1 MIDTKHLRQKI
12 LDLAVRGKLVSQDP
26 NDEPASVLL
35 ERVRVEKQRMVAEGK
50 LKRRDVAKDSI
61 IYVGED
67 SCHYEKVGDAEPACV
82 DPELPFD
89 LPEGWEW
96 ARLGSIAYVASGSTP
111 PKSAF
116 SDEGIPY
123 YKMYNLR
130 NNQID
135 FDYQPQFIS
144 EEYHRGKLAK
154 SIIYPGDLIM
164 NIVGPPLGK
173 LAIAP
178 LDYPEANTNQAA
190 VVIRPHGGIVLA
202 EWIRYHLMEMSEI
215 NRITTRGSAGQVNI
229 SLTQSKLMRIPVPP
243 LAEQRRIVAALDEL
257 LGLVDEVERSQAEL
271 EGLLDRARAKVLDLA
286 IRGRLVPQDPSD
298 EPAEALLARVREER
312 LLMAADGRLRKRDVE
327 GDSVIFRGEDN
338 SYYERFGDDRVIPIE
353 GEVFA
358 IPRTWAW
365 SRFGAI
371 SNYGSSES
379 VNPEEIDDE
388 NWVLDLE
395 DIEKGSGRIL
405 RRVCGGERRSSSVK
419 RPFCAGQL
427 LYSKLRPYLNKV
439 LIAPEPGYCTSEIIP
454 IELCGKVV
462 PSYIRLV
469 LMSDYFLSYANRC
482 SYGVKMPRLGTRD
495 GQRALLPIP
504 PSHEQERIASAAETI
519 TTLLAAVLTM

>member
-1 MIDTKHLRQKI
+1 
-12 LDLAVRGKLVSQDP
+12 
-26 NDEPASVLL
+26 
-35 ERVRVEKQRMVAEGK
+35 
-50 LKRRDVAKDSI
+50 
-61 IYVGED
+61 
-67 SCHYEKVGDAEPACV
+67 CV

-89 LPEGWEW
+89 LPDGWEW
-96 ARLGSIAYVASGSTP
+96 ARLGSIVLSVADGDHQP
-111 PKSAF
+111 PPQVS
-116 SDEGIPY
+116 SGIPFLVISNVSSGYLNFEDTRFVPESY
-123 YKMYNLR
+123 YESLG
-130 NNQID
+130 
-135 FDYQPQFIS
+135 
-144 EEYHRGKLAK
+144 EYRRPMRGDVLYTVTG
-154 SIIYPGDLIM
+154 SYGI
-164 NIVGPPLGK
+164 
-173 LAIAP
+173 
-178 LDYPEANTNQAA
+178 
-190 VVIRPHGGIVLA
+190 VIRVLDDRRFCVQRHIGIIRPNKLLGNHYLSYCLQSG
-202 EWIRYHLMEMSEI
+202 WIRSCADSVATGIAQKTVGL
-215 NRITTRGSAGQVNI
+215 
-229 SLTQSKLMRIPVPP
+229 QSIRSFLVPVPP
-243 LAEQRRIVAALDEL
+243 LAEQRRIVVALDEL

-312 LLMAADGRLRKRDVE
+312 LLMAADGRLRRRDVE

-338 SYYERFGDDRVIPIE
+338 SYYERFGDNRVIPIE

-379 VNPEEIDDE
+379 VNPEKIDDE
-388 NWVLDLE
+388 AWVLDLE

-454 IELCGKVV
+454 IELYGTVA

-495 GQRALLPIP
+495 GQGALLPIP

-519 TTLLAAVLTM
+519 ATLLTAVLTM